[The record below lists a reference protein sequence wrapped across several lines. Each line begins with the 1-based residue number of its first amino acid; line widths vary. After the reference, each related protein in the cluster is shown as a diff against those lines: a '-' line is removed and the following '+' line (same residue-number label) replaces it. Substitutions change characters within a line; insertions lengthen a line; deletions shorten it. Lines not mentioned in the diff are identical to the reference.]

1 MTFQEG
7 CGIVGGRSTS
17 SGLAGSGS
25 SGGRYHAFSAKAA
38 DTHYF
43 AADDE
48 KGVAAA
54 WFREHSNNEELIRE
68 AADSPYGREAFDH
81 WTTGYFMGGQQY
93 RGWDGMSREDQML
106 TQIYDSYLDRSVMHE
121 AVEIRRLA
129 TPELLGL
136 GRAQPSIEDIRRL
149 AGQIVTSGGDM
160 SCAAAGEGLTISW
173 SKNPRAVGKHIEYN
187 FRIPKGTKGA
197 GMWIGDRRIN
207 PSWSDQQREFMMN
220 RDTAWKVGK
229 VRYDSRRE
237 CYVVD
242 MDWVGLQKHDYG
254 RSGKPHDLPATESRS
269 RSTRSTGGTRR
280 RRSLPDFD

>member
-1 MTFQEG
+1 M
-7 CGIVGGRSTS
+7 GGRSTS
-17 SGLAGSGS
+17 SGLASS
-25 SGGRYHAFSAKAA
+25 SGAAAESTPERSGKYHQFTAKAA
-38 DTHYF
+38 DTHEF
-43 AADDE
+43 GRDDE
-48 KGVAAA
+48 RGVAAQ
-54 WFREHSNNEELIRE
+54 WFRDHSNNYDLIAEIYRDDE
-68 AADSPYGREAFDH
+68 ARNAFYD
-81 WTTGYFMGGQQY
+81 WSTGHFMHGQQY
-93 RGWDGMSREDQML
+93 RGWTGMGLEDRAM
-106 TQIYDSYLDRSVMHE
+106 TRIYDRYLDRSVVNE

-136 GRAQPSIEDIRRL
+136 GRAQPSIEDIQRL

-197 GMWIGDRRIN
+197 GMWIGDSRIC
-207 PSWSDQQREFMMN
+207 SWGDRQREFMMN
-220 RDTAWKVGK
+220 RDTAWKIGK

-254 RSGKPHDLPATESRS
+254 SSGRS
-269 RSTRSTGGTRR
+269 RK
-280 RRSLPDFD
+280 